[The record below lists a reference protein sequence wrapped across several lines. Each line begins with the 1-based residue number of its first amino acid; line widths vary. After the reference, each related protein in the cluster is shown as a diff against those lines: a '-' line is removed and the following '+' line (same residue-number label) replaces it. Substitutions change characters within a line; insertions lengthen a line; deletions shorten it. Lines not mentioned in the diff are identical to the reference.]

1 MVLCRDIPQGA
12 TLCLAVYA
20 VYKKKKK
27 EEKVPLA
34 WVNQPLFDYRCQFC
48 NGVSKTLPCWPVSP
62 EEPLEDLLN
71 PIGTVITNPNAA
83 DAPSISVQFKEYSQQ
98 PIIYP
103 SMEKVLELASKEMT
117 NYKEKRV
124 AKTYEQELNDIVER
138 DPLAP
143 LYEQD
148 KTLIWRFRMYLLE
161 NLPSSLPK
169 LLNSVKWYQHRDV
182 AV

>member
-1 MVLCRDIPQGA
+1 
-12 TLCLAVYA
+12 
-20 VYKKKKK
+20 
-27 EEKVPLA
+27 
-34 WVNQPLFDYRCQFC
+34 
-48 NGVSKTLPCWPVSP
+48 
-62 EEPLEDLLN
+62 
-71 PIGTVITNPNAA
+71 
-83 DAPSISVQFKEYSQQ
+83 
-98 PIIYP
+98 
-103 SMEKVLELASKEMT
+103 MEKVLELASKEMT
-117 NYKEKRV
+117 NYKEERV

-182 AV
+182 AVVSILTIYMYMQCLDLEEFKRILVPHIWSWSPIFCLLSSPVLVS